1 VTLRRTPLFPAH
13 AAAGAKL
20 ADFGGWEMP
29 IEYPTGVVAEHTAV
43 RTAVG
48 VFDVS
53 HMGKLVLTGP
63 GAAAALDAVLA
74 NDLGRIGAGQAQ
86 YSMLCNEAG
95 GVVDDLIVYR
105 LGDDAVRIVPNAA
118 NAAAVRDALRAAL
131 PAGVALEDHHEAEGI
146 LAIQGPAS
154 RDVVVA
160 LGLLAPDDDLAYMAF
175 RETVYAG
182 TSALLCRTGYT
193 GEHGYEVI
201 IGSAALPALW
211 EAVVAAGAVPAGLGA
226 RDTLRT
232 EMGYPLHGQ
241 DLSPTITPL
250 EAGLSWAVG
259 WDKPAFHGRAA
270 LLAQRAAGRPR
281 ALRALRVAG
290 RGIPRAHMP
299 VLDAAGAP
307 VGETTSGTFSP
318 TLRTGIALAL
328 VDPGLAFG
336 DAVSVDVRGRA
347 VPAEVVRLPFVPV
360 APK

>member
-1 VTLRRTPLFPAH
+1 MTLRRTTLYQAH
-13 AAAGAKL
+13 HDAGAKL

-43 RTAVG
+43 RTGVG
-48 VFDVS
+48 MFDVS
-53 HMGKLVLTGP
+53 HMGKLVLRGP
-63 GAAAALDAVLA
+63 GAAAALNAVLA
-74 NDLGRIGAGQAQ
+74 NDLERIEAGQAQ

-118 NAAAVRDALRAAL
+118 NAATVRDALRAAL
-131 PAGVALEDHHEAEGI
+131 PQDVILEDRHEAEGI

-154 RDVVVA
+154 REVVVA
-160 LGLLAPDDDLAYMAF
+160 LGLLDAADELPYMAF
-175 RETVYAG
+175 RACTFEG
-182 TSALLCRTGYT
+182 TDGVLCRTGYT

-201 IGSAALPALW
+201 IGTAALPALW
-211 EAVVAAGAVPAGLGA
+211 AGAVAAGAVPAGLGA

-241 DLSPTITPL
+241 DLSPAITPL

-259 WDKPAFHGRAA
+259 WEKPAFHGREA
-270 LLAQRAAGRPR
+270 LVAQRAAGRPR
-281 ALRALRVAG
+281 ALRGLRVEG

-299 VLDAAGAP
+299 VVSSAGEA

-328 VDPGLAFG
+328 VDPGLAFD
-336 DAVSVDVRGRA
+336 DAVAVDVRGRA
-347 VPAEVVRLPFVPV
+347 VPARVVRLPFVP
-360 APK
+360 ASPK